1 MSKAVN
7 TNEERLFHVVYG
19 PHVTEKAVS
28 GSESNIHTFKVA
40 TDASKR
46 EIKNAVQALFE
57 VEVADVR
64 TVNVKGKTKAFGKRQ
79 GKRKDWKKAYVRLA
93 EGSTLNVEAEA

>member
-1 MSKAVN
+1 MSQA
-7 TNEERLFHVVYG
+7 EEKMYHVVYG

-28 GSESNIHTFKVA
+28 GSEANIHAFKVA
-40 TDASKR
+40 VGASKR
-46 EIKNAVQALFE
+46 EIKNAVETLFE
-57 VEVADVR
+57 VKVAGVR
-64 TVNVKGKTKAFGKRQ
+64 TVNVKGKAKSFGKRL

>member
-1 MSKAVN
+1 MSVVKQ
-7 TNEERLFHVVYG
+7 NEERLYHVVFG

-40 TDASKR
+40 VDATKR
-46 EIKNAVQALFE
+46 EIKNAVQILFE
-57 VEVADVR
+57 VEVDDVR
-64 TVNVKGKTKAFGKRQ
+64 TVNVKGKTKAFGRKQ

-93 EGSTLNVEAEA
+93 EGQSLDIEAEA

>member
-1 MSKAVN
+1 MSVV
-7 TNEERLFHVVYG
+7 TPNEERLYHVVFG

-40 TDASKR
+40 VDATKR
-46 EIKNAVQALFE
+46 EIKNAVQVLFE
-57 VEVADVR
+57 VEVDDVR
-64 TVNVKGKTKAFGKRQ
+64 TVNVKGKTKAFGRKQ

-93 EGSTLNVEAEA
+93 EGQSLDIEAEA

>member
-1 MSKAVN
+1 MSLNSAN
-7 TNEERLFHVVYG
+7 DERLYHVVFG

-40 TDASKR
+40 VDATKR
-46 EIKNAVQALFE
+46 EIKNAVQVLFE
-57 VEVADVR
+57 VEVDEVR
-64 TVNVKGKTKAFGKRQ
+64 TVNVKGKTKSFGRRQ

-93 EGSTLNVEAEA
+93 EGQSLDIEAEA

>member
-1 MSKAVN
+1 MSKALNV
-7 TNEERLFHVVYG
+7 NEERMFHVVYG

-28 GSESNIHTFKVA
+28 GSETNIHTFKVA
-40 TDASKR
+40 VDATKR
-46 EIKNAVQALFE
+46 EIKNAIQALFE

-64 TVNVKGKTKAFGKRQ
+64 TVNVKGKTKAFGRRQ

-93 EGSTLNVEAEA
+93 EGQTLDVEAEG